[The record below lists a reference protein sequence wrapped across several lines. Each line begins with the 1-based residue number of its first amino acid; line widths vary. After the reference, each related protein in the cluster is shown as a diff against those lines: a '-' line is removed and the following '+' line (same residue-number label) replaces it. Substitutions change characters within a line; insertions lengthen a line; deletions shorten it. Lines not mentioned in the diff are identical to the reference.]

1 MLDERELSPKRS
13 LGQNF
18 LIDQNFARKI
28 AEECSTAGERLLE
41 IGPGLGALTLP
52 LAERVESV
60 FALEKDQKIVV
71 ALEGLLKRR
80 AVANV
85 EVIHGDALQF
95 DLGALMDSASVSG
108 VVGNLPYNISVP
120 FILRLIEE
128 VPAAAHMVFLV
139 QTEVA
144 QRLCAVPGTR
154 ESSFVSLKIQ
164 LFCEVRIAMKVPNT
178 VFLPVPNVS
187 SSLVSLKRSDHFL
200 SGQSDLAVSATLE
213 TAKRAFAH
221 RRQMLRR
228 TLNTDSLRESLLASG
243 VDPTRRPESLAVE
256 EWLALG
262 EAVMSCG
269 AAP

>member
-1 MLDERELSPKRS
+1 MLEEGGLSPKRS

-28 AEECSTAGERLLE
+28 AGECAEAGERLVE

-52 LAERVESV
+52 LAERVQSV
-60 FALEKDQKIVV
+60 CAIEKDQKLAG
-71 ALEGLLKRR
+71 ALVGLLESR
-80 AVANV
+80 AITNV
-85 EVIHGDALQF
+85 EVVQGDALDF
-95 DLGALMDSASVSG
+95 DLQSLMDAASISG

-128 VPAAAHMVFLV
+128 VPAALKMVFLV

-144 QRLCAVPGTR
+144 QRLCAPPGTR
-154 ESSFVSLKIQ
+154 DSSFVSLKTQ
-164 LFCEVRIAMKVPNT
+164 LFCQVRISMKVPNT

-187 SSLVSLKRSDHFL
+187 SSLVSISRSDVIL
-200 SGQSDLAVSATLE
+200 SGRTDLAVGATLGV
-213 TAKRAFAH
+213 AKRAFAH

-228 TLNTDSLRESLLASG
+228 TLNTDPLKESLLASG
-243 VDPTRRPESLAVE
+243 VDPTRRPESLALE

-262 EAVMSCG
+262 EAVISCG
-269 AAP
+269 ATP